1 MMIEALDVFREMTFA
16 GVALRLVL
24 AMFCGGL
31 IGMNRERMRRPKGLA
46 GFRTYMMVSVGAA
59 LTMLL
64 SQYDYTMI
72 TTQWADIAQEVGITS
87 DVSRLSAQVINGIG
101 FLGAGTILVTKDNQV
116 KGLTTAAGLWA
127 SACLGIAIG
136 AGFFECAVIAVAL
149 ILSSMVF
156 FAAIKRRILE
166 RSRVVS
172 IYVEMKSLVY
182 LADVMKRVRQQG
194 GSLVDLNIDNEN
206 RKSRTIYDAELVI
219 HLPAGMTPDTMLAI
233 VSQVEHVKHVH
244 EL

>member
-1 MMIEALDVFREMTFA
+1 MIEALDVFREMTFA
-16 GVALRLVL
+16 GVALRLML